1 MGDKIL
7 QDLLEFQDSK
17 YKAFYMKLI
26 PNIDPNKIIGIRTPL
41 LKKYAKDIFGRVD
54 AEKFLSILPHTY
66 YEENNLHSFLIMQ
79 IKDFDRC
86 IYEIERFLP
95 FVDNWGT
102 CDSLRPEIFSK
113 NKKELLPCIYR
124 WISSEHTY
132 TKRFGIQML
141 MVHFLDSDFDE
152 VFLEAVA
159 DIKSN
164 EYYVNMMI
172 AWFFATALVFQ
183 YEKTLPFLTD
193 KRLDKWVHNKTLS
206 KANDSFRI
214 TPEQKAFLKT
224 LKI

>member
-1 MGDKIL
+1 MGDIIL
-7 QDLLEFQDSK
+7 QDLFKFQDNK
-17 YKAFYMKLI
+17 YKAFHMKLI

-41 LKKYAKDIFGRVD
+41 LKKYAKDIFGSVD

-102 CDSLRPEIFSK
+102 CDSLRPKIFAK
-113 NKKELLPCIYR
+113 HKKELLPCIYR

-152 VFLEAVA
+152 AFLKDVA
-159 DIKSN
+159 DIKSS

-172 AWFFATALVFQ
+172 AWYFATALVFQ